1 MMKKVSILV
10 ASLSLAIS
18 SCVMSATLRPEDTA
32 RLQLLSQ
39 QTGVPMSELTLA
51 AQEANYR
58 QPVLDAFTRTAE
70 SKPWYQYRELFITD
84 KRIQDGANFWRA
96 HAAALRR
103 AEQQYN
109 VPASVIVAIIG
120 VETFYGTQMGKHP
133 ILDSLYTLA
142 FYHPT
147 RTDFFSKEFVNYVKL
162 GNQQGWDLRIP
173 LGSYAGAM
181 GMGQFMPSSYL
192 AYAVDFDQDGHKDLF
207 NDADDAIGSVANYF
221 HVHGWIM
228 GQPVTTQASL
238 TQPAAASL
246 ATPRVDLKQTWSQLT
261 AQGVRSTAYIA
272 GSTPVSLIQLE
283 QPGYSEYWVA
293 QHNFYVITRYN
304 KSPLY
309 AMAVYDLS
317 KLIEKQYY
325 GR

>member
-1 MMKKVSILV
+1 MMKKVSVLI

-32 RLQLLSQ
+32 RLQVLSQ
-39 QTGVPMSELTLA
+39 QTGVPMSELMQA

-70 SKPWYQYRELFITD
+70 SKPWYQYRDLFITD

-96 HAAALRR
+96 HAAALRQ
-103 AEQQYN
+103 AEQQYH
-109 VPASVIVAIIG
+109 VPASIIVAIIG

-207 NDADDAIGSVANYF
+207 NNADDAIGSVANYF
-221 HVHGWIM
+221 HVHGWTM
-228 GQPVTTQASL
+228 GQPVAAQASI
-238 TQPAAASL
+238 TQPNAANL
-246 ATPRVDLKQTWSQLT
+246 ATPRVDLKQTWSQLR
-261 AQGVRSTAYIA
+261 ASGVRSTADIA
-272 GSTPVSLIQLE
+272 GNTPVSLIQLE

-317 KLIEKQYY
+317 KLVEKQYY